1 MAWLARHS
9 VTIFLAIL
17 TMVLAVMLF
26 WFQRQVTSMELQL
39 TGVTNLVSPDA
50 SDSERIVIQFDGRP
64 VPELWI
70 ASFRL
75 INNGNTPIRRSDF
88 DAPVKLTLDEADIL
102 EVRTSAVAEVK
113 LIDSHHVELPPR
125 LFNPG
130 DFIEF
135 SLIANGSL
143 ELLTPSSRI
152 AGVRRLELTTIEAPR
167 PPSLRR
173 TVGIWASG
181 ISMALILIA
190 LYVLYRMYRWTGST
204 RSRIDAMLTEVQE
217 LVVRER
223 NEERREQNR

>member
-64 VPELWI
+64 VPELWL

-75 INNGNTPIRRSDF
+75 VNNGNTPIRRSDF
-88 DAPVKLTLDEADIL
+88 DMPIILTLTDAEIL
-102 EVRTSAVAEVK
+102 ETRSATPDSVRFVDGHNAEI
-113 LIDSHHVELPPR
+113 LPR

-130 DFIEF
+130 D
-135 SLIANGSL
+135 AL
-143 ELLTPSSRI
+143 ELSIIADSSMESLTPSS
-152 AGVRRLELTTIEAPR
+152 
-167 PPSLRR
+167 
-173 TVGIWASG
+173 AS
-181 ISMALILIA
+181 
-190 LYVLYRMYRWTGST
+190 
-204 RSRIDAMLTEVQE
+204 QE
-217 LVVRER
+217 
-223 NEERREQNR
+223 